1 MQSRIAPH
9 AAGAKVPGV
18 AKSRGRRY
26 ASRMDTLP
34 RFLVDADACPVRE
47 EVLRVAGRLGL
58 PVILVT
64 NGSRP
69 IRPPA
74 SPLVRLVI
82 VSEGAD
88 KADDWIAEEARP
100 IDVCLTADIPLASRC
115 LAKGAFALSF
125 KGKPW
130 TEDNIGSALAG
141 RELSR
146 HLREVGAIT
155 GGPAPLTPADR
166 SRFLSALDTM
176 AQAALRRARE
186 G

>member
-1 MQSRIAPH
+1 MEQP
-9 AAGAKVPGV
+9 
-18 AKSRGRRY
+18 
-26 ASRMDTLP
+26 P

-47 EVLRVAGRLGL
+47 EVARVAGRLG
-58 PVILVT
+58 VAMVLVT

-69 IRPPA
+69 VRPPA
-74 SPLVRLVI
+74 LPNVRLVV

-100 IDVCLTADIPLASRC
+100 TDVCLTADIPLAARC

-130 TEDNIGSALAG
+130 TADNIGTALAG
-141 RELSR
+141 RELSQ
-146 HLREVGAIT
+146 HLRESGAMT
-155 GGPAPLTPADR
+155 GGPAPMTAADR
-166 SRFLSALDTM
+166 SRFLGALDAM
-176 AQAALRRARE
+176 AQAALRRAR